1 MLGRQCLVAALR
13 DAGLFTTAAPASW
26 GMLGAEEFR
35 FVAAAVFM
43 AAVTTPLDVARTRA
57 LVARS
62 RAPDGSAASDAAAH
76 AGADGIA
83 GRATLASCLIDAYDE
98 GGVPTLFSGL
108 IPRVLYSG
116 VVVAGLIPLRALGF
130 VAIRD
135 SVILVI
141 NNGRP

>member
-1 MLGRQCLVAALR
+1 M
-13 DAGLFTTAAPASW
+13 
-26 GMLGAEEFR
+26 
-35 FVAAAVFM
+35 
-43 AAVTTPLDVARTRA
+43 
-57 LVARS
+57 
-62 RAPDGSAASDAAAH
+62 
-76 AGADGIA
+76 
-83 GRATLASCLIDAYDE
+83 
-98 GGVPTLFSGL
+98 PTLFSGL

>member
-13 DAGLFTTAAPASW
+13 DAGLFTSVAPASW

-35 FVAAAVFM
+35 FVAAAMFM
-43 AAVTTPLDVARTRA
+43 AAITTPLDVARTRA

-62 RAPDGSAASDAAAH
+62 RAPEGSSAADAADGGD
-76 AGADGIA
+76 GADVA
-83 GRATLASCLIDAYDE
+83 RATLGSCLLDAYEE
-98 GGVPTLFSGL
+98 GGVPTLFAGL
-108 IPRVLYSG
+108 LPRILYSG

>member
-62 RAPDGSAASDAAAH
+62 RAPDGSASSDAADD
-76 AGADGIA
+76 ADGIA